1 MNMPDFVPTNDAPRR
16 PACVVVVEP
25 VGGHGGMDFSN
36 HALCSA
42 LAAEGWAP
50 LLLTSQAMP
59 ETVAGYDAWEVYRGV
74 FGQAPKWQRGLRH
87 VFATVRGLR
96 RARRLGA
103 EVAHFHVF
111 HVGMLQYFGIVVSR
125 LMGMRVVL
133 SAHDVG
139 SFRAGESTWMLNLT
153 YKASNAIIAH
163 SGRGR
168 QALIEMFAVPPAKTF
183 AVPLGNYEG
192 FLPPLPDSKAAKASF
207 GYGTDDFVILFF
219 GQIKRVKRLDLLL
232 RATARARGRGAAN
245 IRLLVAG
252 SSADSDMDALQR
264 LIVDEGLGDIVQ
276 LHARYISNEDLPWY
290 FAAADLSA
298 LPYENIFQ
306 SGVILLAM
314 SNDVPVLTSDIPGML
329 EIIEHGRTGLTF
341 RSGDVEDL
349 TDRLIEASRGD
360 WDMTSLAE
368 AARDLVRT
376 RHGWANCARIS
387 IDAYDFARQAADTS
401 TPGVDRAG
409 NRIAS

>member
-1 MNMPDFVPTNDAPRR
+1 MSDIVPIDDVPRR
-16 PACVVVVEP
+16 PARVVVVEP

-42 LAAEGWAP
+42 LAASEWNP

-59 ETVAGYDAWEVYRGV
+59 NRTAAYDAWEVYRGV
-74 FGQAPKWQRGLRH
+74 FGKSAKWQRGLRH
-87 VFATVRGLR
+87 IYATIRGLR
-96 RARRLGA
+96 RARQLGVK
-103 EVAHFHVF
+103 VAHFHVF
-111 HVGMLQYFGIVVSR
+111 HVGLLQYFGIVLSR
-125 LMGMRVVL
+125 WMGMRVVL

-139 SFRAGESTWMLNLT
+139 SFRAGESSRMLNLT
-153 YKASNAIIAH
+153 YKASDAIIAH
-163 SGRGR
+163 SIRGR
-168 QALIEMFAVPPAKTF
+168 KALIDMFAVPPAKTF

-192 FLPPLPDSKAAKASF
+192 FLPPLPDRAAAKASF
-207 GYGTDDFVILFF
+207 GYNADDFVVLFF

-232 RATARARGRGAAN
+232 RATALAHRHGAGN

-252 SSADSDMDALQR
+252 SSADSDIDALRQ
-264 LIVDEGLGDIVQ
+264 LIDEEGLDNIVQ
-276 LHARYISNEDLPWY
+276 LHVRYISNDDLPRY
-290 FAAADLSA
+290 FAAADLSV

-341 RSGDVEDL
+341 RSGDIEDL
-349 TDRLIEASRGD
+349 ADRLFEASRGD
-360 WDMTSLAE
+360 WDMATLAE
-368 AARDLVRT
+368 TARDLVRT

-387 IDAYDFARQAADTS
+387 IDAYEFACKTMESPPPDMTPTS
-401 TPGVDRAG
+401 